1 MILFIEGPRACGK
14 TYLINELIASLDVDS
29 NKNIEYYKFYFANH
43 IKLLNLQ
50 HINNS
55 PSLHY
60 FSLGNIM
67 TILEMNLHP
76 EYKDKIWIFD
86 RAIIS
91 AYAWAILMG
100 RMSKVDA
107 YREYSLLLESDLYAN
122 CKTLVVGINESR
134 ADYDISRNK
143 DIFDGVHSTEEEMYQ
158 LANLVEL
165 GKPFLSDQAKNNS
178 LSLISN
184 TFDQNSRDLFIYEC
198 KKLLDHPA

>member
-14 TYLINELIASLDVDS
+14 TYLINELISSLAVNS

-50 HINNS
+50 HINKS

-67 TILEMNLHP
+67 TILEMNLRP

-91 AYAWAILMG
+91 AYTWAILME
-100 RMSKVDA
+100 RMSKA
-107 YREYSLLLESDLYAN
+107 EAHREYSMLLESDLYTN
-122 CKTLVVGINESR
+122 CKTLVIGINESR
-134 ADYDISRNK
+134 AEYDISRNK

-165 GKPFLSDQAKNNS
+165 GKPFLSDKSKNNS

-184 TFDQNSRDLFIYEC
+184 EFDQKSRDLFIYEC